1 MMFEKEAE
9 LVADNIACANQVNW
23 MSANHRETA
32 VENIRQ
38 GFDRQFKHL
47 VGIIEDL
54 YDAVDTAHLSD
65 ELRDDVREVLK
76 GDV

>member
-9 LVADNIACANQVNW
+9 LVADNIACATQVDW
-23 MSANHRETA
+23 MSENHRETA

-54 YDAVDTAHLSD
+54 YDAVDKSHLSD